1 MTVFNSHNLMMGKN
15 RQGFMTQKTV
25 INKTIKKSL
34 LTLDSLTVLNR
45 HKLTFMM
52 VFSHH
57 KTPFSSSAGPTG
69 SDVTAPYG

>member
-1 MTVFNSHNLMMGKN
+1 MTVFNRHDLMKGKN

-45 HKLTFMM
+45 QETTFMT
-52 VFSHH
+52 VFSRH
-57 KTPFSSSAGPTG
+57 KTVFF
-69 SDVTAPYG
+69 